1 MGADVLT
8 ERYRVRSTLGAGGM
22 GQVVLA
28 EDVVLGRPVALK
40 RMHAS
45 AARQSAARFR
55 REARV
60 GASLSHPNLV
70 SIYDIVDEG
79 DDLVIVME
87 YVDGETLREA
97 LRRGGLP
104 ADRAIAVLRAVA
116 AGLDQAHAHGVVHR
130 DVKPAN
136 ILLGL
141 DGAVKLADL
150 GVAAAVDRTQ
160 ITTSGAL
167 LGTIPYMAP
176 EQLEG
181 AEARPAADVYA
192 LAAVA
197 FEALS
202 GRRARPEDNPLA
214 VAHAVANRPPPDL
227 RDAWPAAPPAVAAV
241 LQRGMARDPG
251 ERPRSAGE
259 LVARLA
265 EALAPGATVTAAPE
279 EAGAAAARS
288 PAPRRPPPSQRRVER
303 VPRAGPTRSGTRR
316 LAGAAAA
323 LLVLVAVVTAIV
335 IGATG
340 GSSRHPA
347 NQASAGAHRHQAAS
361 GRGSA
366 TTAAVPASGGTAA
379 AAGSPTS
386 AVESFYGLA
395 AAHRY
400 AQAWQLADPAFR
412 TQLTGFNA
420 FAAQQSHVSSI
431 RFDQAATTAQT
442 PTDATIAVQTTPVVN
457 GQAQHCH
464 GTVEVQRAAATAS
477 WLLHGISI
485 NC

>member
-8 ERYRVRSTLGAGGM
+8 ERYRVGSTLGAGGM

-45 AARQSAARFR
+45 TARQSAARFR

-104 ADRAIAVLRAVA
+104 ADRAVAVLRAVA

-141 DGAVKLADL
+141 DGTVKLADL

-181 AEARPAADVYA
+181 SEARPAADVYA

-197 FEALS
+197 FETLS

-227 RDAWPAAPPAVAAV
+227 RDAWPAAPPEVAAV

-251 ERPRSAGE
+251 QRPRSAGE

-265 EALAPGATVTAAPE
+265 EALAPAGTVGAVP
-279 EAGAAAARS
+279 AGARAAVARP
-288 PAPRRPPPSQRRVER
+288 PAPRRPPPSQRPVER
-303 VPRAGPTRSGTRR
+303 VPRAGSTRGGTRR
-316 LAGAAAA
+316 RAAAAAA
-323 LLVLVAVVTAIV
+323 LLALAAVVAAIV
-335 IGATG
+335 IAAGG
-340 GSSRHPA
+340 GSSHHAA
-347 NQASAGAHRHQAAS
+347 NQASAGAHRPQAAA

-366 TTAAVPASGGTAA
+366 STAAVPAGGASA

-395 AAHRY
+395 ASHRF

-412 TQLTGFNA
+412 TQLTGFSA

-442 PTDATIAVQTTPVVN
+442 PTDATVAVQTTPVVD
-457 GQAQHCH
+457 GQTQHCH

-477 WLLHGISI
+477 WMLHGISI